1 MRALTVFALT
11 AMLAVPGLARAAEK
25 YVIDI
30 KDQHAFIE
38 FRIQHLGFSWM
49 YGRFNE
55 FEGTFTYDENDP
67 SKNTV
72 EVTID
77 PASVDTNHA
86 ERDKHLREEDFL
98 HVKKYPQARF
108 VGRKWEPAG
117 EGTAK
122 LTGELTLRGVTREI
136 VIDVEQ
142 VGAGPDPWGGFRRGF
157 LGKTKLTLADFGLDY
172 DLGPQARTMELT
184 LSVEGIR
191 Q

>member
-1 MRALTVFALT
+1 
-11 AMLAVPGLARAAEK
+11 
-25 YVIDI
+25 
-30 KDQHAFIE
+30 
-38 FRIQHLGFSWM
+38 M

-55 FEGTFTYDENDP
+55 FEGTFTHDQDDP
-67 SKNTV
+67 SKNRVT
-72 EVTID
+72 VTID
-77 PASVDTNHA
+77 TASVDTNHA

-108 VGRKWEPAG
+108 VGKSWRPAG
-117 EGTAK
+117 KVTAK

-142 VGAGPDPWGGFRRGF
+142 VGTGPDPWGGFRRGF
-157 LGKTKLTLADFGLDY
+157 LGKTELTLADFGIDY

-184 LSVEGIR
+184 LSVEGVR

>member
-11 AMLAVPGLARAAEK
+11 AMLAVPGLSQAAEK
-25 YVIDI
+25 YVIDT

-55 FEGTFTYDENDP
+55 FEGSFTYDENDP

-108 VGRKWEPAG
+108 VGRKWVPTG
-117 EGTAK
+117 EGGAK
-122 LTGELTLRGVTREI
+122 LTGDLTLHGVTREV

-157 LGKTKLTLADFGLDY
+157 LGKTELTLADFGIDY
-172 DLGPQARTMELT
+172 DLGPSARTMELT
-184 LSVEGIR
+184 LSVEGVR

>member
-1 MRALTVFALT
+1 MRVLTVFALT
-11 AMLAVPGLARAAEK
+11 AMLAAPGLAQAAEK
-25 YVIDI
+25 YVIDT

-38 FRIQHLGFSWM
+38 FRIQHLGFSWL

-55 FEGTFTYDENDP
+55 FEGTFTYDKDDP
-67 SKNTV
+67 SKNRV

-98 HVKKYPQARF
+98 YVKKYPEARF
-108 VGRKWEPAG
+108 VGTDWEPTG
-117 EGTAK
+117 EDTGR

-136 VIDVEQ
+136 TLDVKQ
-142 VGAGPDPWGGFRRGF
+142 VGSGPDPWGGFRRGF
-157 LGKTKLTLADFGLDY
+157 LAKTELTLADFGIDY
-172 DLGPQARTMELT
+172 DLGPKARTMELT